1 MRRGAV
7 GGALAWPAVSLR
19 VALAFPKLVQV
30 QCRAMHILLVEDDL
44 DLGTALLAAL
54 KAEGM
59 SAQWVRCAADAQAAL
74 GPEVDLVLL
83 DRALAG
89 QEGLDLLRHWRARRI
104 ATPVI
109 VITARSALTDRLEGL
124 DEGADDYLVKPFEV
138 PELLSRV
145 RAVHRRHRRQASEL
159 WELGDLT
166 VSPRSHQAWLKGEPL
181 ALSAREFQLLMA
193 LAKDT
198 DAVVPKQVLGQLL
211 EPLGDPV
218 DATTVEVHLSNLRRK
233 IGAERIRTV
242 RGVGYQLRP

>member
-1 MRRGAV
+1 
-7 GGALAWPAVSLR
+7 
-19 VALAFPKLVQV
+19 
-30 QCRAMHILLVEDDL
+30 MHILLVEDDL
-44 DLGTALLAAL
+44 DLGPALLAAL
-54 KAEGM
+54 NAEGM
-59 SAQWVRCAADAQAAL
+59 SAQWVRRAGDARAAM

-89 QEGLDLLRHWRARRI
+89 QEGLDLLRDWRARQCT
-104 ATPVI
+104 TPVI
-109 VITARSALTDRLEGL
+109 VITARSALPDRLEGL
-124 DEGADDYLVKPFEV
+124 DEGADDYLVKPFEI

-145 RAVHRRHRRQASEL
+145 RAVHRRHSRQASEQ
-159 WELGDLT
+159 WELGDLS
-166 VSPRSHQAWLKGEPL
+166 VSPRSRQAWLHGELL
-181 ALSAREFQLLMA
+181 ALSAREFQLLLA

-218 DATTVEVHLSNLRRK
+218 DAATVEVHLSNLRRK